1 MLIHQAFF
9 GNKNGSHNLL
19 YATIEDSTLI
29 GKLKSMTDKP
39 ASIDIEYA
47 YLSAYKVLSYYV
59 FCKTVADTT
68 ASRTGMVF
76 SHCLIINLSD
86 ISYLNNL
93 VSLFDLFASGLI
105 TDFDVI
111 QPTELDTTIN
121 PNVIKPTIYE
131 TLIHHLIQNRKTII
145 YLGYDDF
152 EQSIIYLWRYLPT
165 ALRENFSFTISGSPN
180 EIKDEN
186 YTIVHTPVAF
196 ERKWSDYAIIKNAEN
211 IDNQTPIH
219 LFLSENN
226 TTDALAFNQFII
238 DNEIEFNRFA
248 TLATVNSCYRRIKE
262 LESQSDFKKLR
273 VLISEINK
281 MLPNVKK
288 GNSLKVRILDAF
300 LKSFTIATCN
310 DILTI
315 RNLELTTFP
324 DGKVQIENA
333 TKQWAIEN
341 IKPDT
346 RQSIIEII
354 KLLKITFADT
364 KNWCNI
370 IINNEIKNIC
380 ATLSDV
386 KTVFVWKVW
395 LEDKQLIDVF
405 NGFIPTNTEQYF
417 QNTLPDEKPK
427 EWYNAIAEFALSK
440 KWASLYALTNIKQYS
455 IGQCIKLQ
463 IENDNSSSL
472 YNNLLL
478 ISNKTNTKSFVL
490 ASVSIDNPT
499 LHKVSGK
506 LCSED
511 IGILSNLD
519 IQNIHWQTIL
529 YEFYQ
534 ITKDLKKNVEDMNSI
549 LYNLLRLEL
558 KGIKTKQELL
568 MVTTSSIDNIF
579 DFEDRKTVWGS
590 SLPVKKELLNKT
602 SLYVFENWK
611 NIDWNCLEAELL
623 ENCKSKDFFNAYII
637 ASRFEISYKMQFLE
651 KLNILSQDAT
661 IQIIGNH
668 NKVNPFEVKY
678 ISNKIRTNQWQRVI
692 NHLYHNSYSI
702 NNINAVLYE
711 CRSML
716 SFWQEIFLSRGNKM
730 TYEDLKKM
738 VDKDDLSNVFAILDK
753 IEHNGRTYFDLKDEY
768 IQGNL
773 KGRDR
778 KDLFDRLKVY
788 IDTIFVTE

>member
-39 ASIDIEYA
+39 ASIDMEYA

-59 FCKTVADTT
+59 FCKTIEDTT
-68 ASRTGMVF
+68 ASRRGMVF
-76 SHCLIINLSD
+76 SHCLIIKLSD

-93 VSLFDLFASGLI
+93 VSLFDLFANGLI
-105 TDFDVI
+105 TDFDPI
-111 QPTELDTTIN
+111 QPIELNTTIN
-121 PNVIKPTIYE
+121 LITIKPHIYD
-131 TLIHHLIQNRKTII
+131 TLIYYFIQNKKTII

-152 EQSIIYLWRYLPT
+152 EQSIVYLWRYLPA

-238 DNEIEFNRFA
+238 DNEIEFDRFA

-288 GNSLKVRILDAF
+288 GNYLKIRILNRF
-300 LKSFTIATCN
+300 VEGFGTATCN
-310 DILTI
+310 DISTI
-315 RNLELTTFP
+315 RNLELTAFP
-324 DGKVQIENA
+324 NGKDSIEGA
-333 TKQWAIEN
+333 TKQWTVAN

-346 RQSIIEII
+346 RQSIREII
-354 KLLKITFADT
+354 ELLKITFSDT
-364 KNWCNI
+364 DNWCNA
-370 IINNEIKNIC
+370 IINSEVKNIC
-380 ATLSDV
+380 TTLNDTKV
-386 KTVFVWKVW
+386 AFIYKVW
-395 LEDKQLIDVF
+395 GADNQLIDIF
-405 NGFIPTNTEQYF
+405 NRFLPINTEQYF
-417 QNTLPDEKPK
+417 QNNLPNAEPK
-427 EWYNAIAEFALSK
+427 EFYIAIGKFALSK
-440 KWASLYALTNIKQYS
+440 KWKSLYALTNIQQYS
-455 IGQCIKLQ
+455 IDECIKLQ
-463 IENDNSSSL
+463 IENDSSDL
-472 YNNLLL
+472 FYNLLL
-478 ISNKTNTKSFVL
+478 IANKTNAKSFVL
-490 ASVSIDNPT
+490 ASVGIDNLT

-511 IGILSNLD
+511 INILSNLD
-519 IQNIHWQTIL
+519 VKNFHWQTVL

-534 ITKDLKKNVEDMNSI
+534 IKKDLKKGIKDVKLIFYD
-549 LYNLLRLEL
+549 LLRLEL
-558 KGIKTKQELL
+558 KGTRTKQELL
-568 MVTTSSIDNIF
+568 TVTTSAIDDIF
-579 DFEDRKTVWGS
+579 DFEDRKSVWVS
-590 SLPVKKELLNKT
+590 SLSVKMELLNKT
-602 SLYVFENWK
+602 SLYLFENWK
-611 NIDWNCLEAELL
+611 NIDLDCLEVELL
-623 ENCKSKDFFNAYII
+623 ENCKSRNFFNVYITN
-637 ASRFEISYKMQFLE
+637 SRFEVSYKMQFLE

-661 IQIIGNH
+661 VQIIGNH
-668 NKVNPFEVKY
+668 NKVNPFEVEY

-702 NNINAVLYE
+702 NNSNAVLYE